1 MDYNRRMAADAPDP
15 DDDHDHAH
23 PPADEDAALPEWSG
37 DDKLSDLLGDFLAP
51 YSQLAE
57 DEQSYR
63 NLLRIGIA
71 AWNLA
76 LFPPEQHPALLDEL
90 VSPARLAVD
99 AAARDELRALLEAL
113 VARKRERFA
122 AEQRYIVDFE
132 LRHTA
137 DGYQL
142 AVASTLPKARRG

>member
-76 LFPPEQHPALLDEL
+76 VLASALADTFPFPLRGIMPLLC
-90 VSPARLAVD
+90 AIAV
-99 AAARDELRALLEAL
+99 
-113 VARKRERFA
+113 
-122 AEQRYIVDFE
+122 I
-132 LRHTA
+132 
-137 DGYQL
+137 
-142 AVASTLPKARRG
+142 

>member
-1 MDYNRRMAADAPDP
+1 MDYNRAMLGDP
-15 DDDHDHAH
+15 HDHDHRH
-23 PPADEDAALPEWSG
+23 DDAPGALPEWAG

-90 VSPARLAVD
+90 VSPERLAVD
-99 AAARDELRALLEAL
+99 EAARAEMRALLEAL
-113 VARKRERFA
+113 VARKREHFA
-122 AEQRYIVDFE
+122 AERRYIVDFD
-132 LRHTA
+132 LRRTEA
-137 DGYQL
+137 GYQL
-142 AVASTLPKARRG
+142 AVASTLPKTGRG

>member
-1 MDYNRRMAADAPDP
+1 MPADAHDHE
-15 DDDHDHAH
+15 HDHAH
-23 PPADEDAALPEWSG
+23 LPTDEDAAWPEWRG

-76 LFPPEQHPALLDEL
+76 LFPPDQHPALLDEL
-90 VSPARLAVD
+90 VSPERLAV
-99 AAARDELRALLEAL
+99 AEAARAEMRALLEAL
-113 VARKRERFA
+113 VARKREKFA
-122 AEQRYIVDFE
+122 AEQRYIVDFD
-132 LRHTA
+132 LRQ
-137 DGYQL
+137 GPEGFQL
-142 AVASTLPKARRG
+142 AVASTLPQTRRG